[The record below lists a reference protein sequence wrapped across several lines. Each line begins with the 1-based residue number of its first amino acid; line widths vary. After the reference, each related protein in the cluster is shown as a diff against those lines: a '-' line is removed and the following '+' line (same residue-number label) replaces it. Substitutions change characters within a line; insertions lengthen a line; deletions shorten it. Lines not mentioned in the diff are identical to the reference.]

1 MMGRPLRCI
10 YKKDI
15 IGGGGVSHEMRECL
29 GVVVLGVGC
38 REE

>member
-15 IGGGGVSHEMRECL
+15 IGGGAFHMKCGSVGVLCFRSR
-29 GVVVLGVGC
+29 C